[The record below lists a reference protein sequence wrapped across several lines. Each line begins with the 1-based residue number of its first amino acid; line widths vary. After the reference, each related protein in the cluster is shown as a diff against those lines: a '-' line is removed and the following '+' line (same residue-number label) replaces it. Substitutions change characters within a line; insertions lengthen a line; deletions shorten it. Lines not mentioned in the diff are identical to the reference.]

1 MLDPQFIWIGFVAAY
16 SLQFVFSLWLE
27 WLNYRHLRQ
36 WGNEV
41 PSALAGCIDPVRL
54 TQIRAYTVE
63 KSRLG
68 TMEKVASDAI
78 LLGIILFAFLPLLH
92 RGLSALGLHPVLL
105 GASFFASL
113 GLIFRLLSLP
123 FDYLHTFVIE
133 EKYGFNRTTPGLWLT
148 DLLKEGAIS
157 LALLGIVLTP
167 LFWLIRVSP
176 DHWWIWGF
184 LVVSLVQIL
193 LVGLYPI
200 LIAPLFNKFEPFE
213 EQDLVGKIRGLMQEA
228 GIRIKAIL
236 KMDAGK
242 RSRHTNAY
250 FTGLGK
256 TKRIVLFDTLVE
268 SHPPEEV
275 LGVLGHEAGH
285 LKGRH
290 ILKQLILSEAALL
303 VVFFLTHRLMGWPSL
318 YSAFGFD
325 TPRPELG
332 LLILGLFWERLGF
345 FLLPVYM
352 AVSRRFEREA
362 DRFAARLL
370 KTPVPLVTGLK
381 RLAADNLSNLTPHP
395 LYVWFHYSH
404 PPILE
409 RVKALEKAGASG

>member
-1 MLDPQFIWIGFVAAY
+1 MVDPQFIWIGFVAVY
-16 SLQFVFSLWLE
+16 LLQCVFSLGLE

-41 PSALAGCIDPVRL
+41 PRPIEGFIDPGKL
-54 TQIRAYTVE
+54 TQIRAYTLE

-68 TMEKVASDAI
+68 AVEKVASDAI
-78 LLGIILFAFLPLLH
+78 LLGIILFGILPLLH

-105 GASFFASL
+105 GVSFFASL
-113 GLIFRLLSLP
+113 GLIFRVILLP
-123 FDYLHTFVIE
+123 FDYFHTFVIE
-133 EKYGFNRTTPGLWLT
+133 EKYGFNRTTRRLWLI

-157 LALLGIVLTP
+157 LILLVVLLSP
-167 LFWLIRVSP
+167 LLWLIRVSP
-176 DHWWIWGF
+176 ENWWIWGF
-184 LVVSLVQIL
+184 LVVSFVQVL
-193 LVGLYPI
+193 LVLLYPVV
-200 LIAPLFNKFEPFE
+200 IAPLFNKFEPFE
-213 EQDLVGKIRGLMQEA
+213 DQDLVGKIRTLMQEA

-250 FTGLGK
+250 FTGLGR

-268 SHPPEEV
+268 SHPAEEV
-275 LGVLGHEAGH
+275 LGVLAHEAGH

-318 YSAFGFD
+318 YPAFGFD
-325 TPRPELG
+325 ASRPEFG
-332 LLILGLFWERLGF
+332 LLILGIFWERLGF
-345 FLLPVYM
+345 FLLPLYM

-362 DRFAARLL
+362 DLFASRLL
-370 KTPVPLVTGLK
+370 KTPGPLVTGLK
-381 RLAADNLSNLTPHP
+381 RLVADNLSNLTPHP

-409 RVKALEKAGASG
+409 RVASLERLDLV